1 MLTIYGVSIVLCFIK
16 ILYSSYKVYIILS
29 FQKERELEV
38 SQASLAV
45 ANAASILSDQDT
57 TGGKPFSQDFTNSEL
72 NELQQSKMA
81 LSSLQEEVQSLRAQ
95 NSALRSELTQVG

>member
-1 MLTIYGVSIVLCFIK
+1 M
-16 ILYSSYKVYIILS
+16 
-29 FQKERELEV
+29 

-45 ANAASILSDQDT
+45 ANAASILSEQDT
-57 TGGKPFSQDFTNSEL
+57 SGGKSFSEDLTNLEL

-95 NSALRSELTQVG
+95 NSSLRAELTTQVRIKIALSCNALSVLNCSP

>member
-1 MLTIYGVSIVLCFIK
+1 M
-16 ILYSSYKVYIILS
+16 
-29 FQKERELEV
+29 

-45 ANAASILSDQDT
+45 ANAASILSEQDSS
-57 TGGKPFSQDFTNSEL
+57 GGKSFPEDLTNLEL

-95 NSALRSELTQVG
+95 NSSLRAELTTQVRRIALSCNALSVLNCSP